1 MRTQDASG
9 ALVKEITRG
18 AYAHGAGGLGIRM
31 VRDGVRRYFYAL
43 CVLGEPKSDIVSY
56 RNDW

>member
-1 MRTQDASG
+1 MRTQGASG
-9 ALVKEITRG
+9 ALAREITLG

-43 CVLGEPKSDIVSY
+43 CVLGGPKSDLVSD